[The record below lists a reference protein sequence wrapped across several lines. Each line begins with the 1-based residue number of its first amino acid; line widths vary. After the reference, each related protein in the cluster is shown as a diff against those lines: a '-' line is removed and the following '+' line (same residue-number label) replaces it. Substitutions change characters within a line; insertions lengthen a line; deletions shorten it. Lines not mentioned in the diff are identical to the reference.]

1 MIESIKGPFDKLD
14 DALKKNK
21 PVFTKTSYGDEGSN
35 TFSVRE
41 LNSNLETYQTLWKD
55 VALMWMP
62 LVAAGWT
69 YYFKTKSDQA
79 IAERIK
85 NQ

>member
-1 MIESIKGPFDKLD
+1 MLGIMLGTILMFTSIIYCLYLGQ
-14 DALKKNK
+14 
-21 PVFTKTSYGDEGSN
+21 Y
-35 TFSVRE
+35 
-41 LNSNLETYQTLWKD
+41 SNLETYQTLWKD

-79 IAERIK
+79 TAERIK